1 LSGKGR
7 FPETNLKKPAVVDSL
22 VRGYFNFNLDLKRKR
37 LMEAIAIM
45 KLGDG
50 DPPYQCH
57 DCLALYHTPHE
68 FLDHLGDDHF
78 VVSEQNKDTFLPNE
92 SK

>member
-1 LSGKGR
+1 
-7 FPETNLKKPAVVDSL
+7 
-22 VRGYFNFNLDLKRKR
+22 
-37 LMEAIAIM
+37 MEAIAIM